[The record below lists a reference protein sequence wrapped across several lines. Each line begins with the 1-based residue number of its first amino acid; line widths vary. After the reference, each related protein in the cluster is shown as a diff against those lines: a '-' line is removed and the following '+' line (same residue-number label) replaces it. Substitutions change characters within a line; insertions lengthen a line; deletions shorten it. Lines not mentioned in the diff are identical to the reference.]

1 MNMKEE
7 ILQAQDELQTRMNLL
22 LQDGAECRIMDGQEL
37 VTSFYMAS
45 FEVLSAVPFFSRA
58 TGKVLRF
65 SFWCWFQEVHFEAGM
80 NKSHLIL
87 FKELNWL
94 NERNLEIVTEDY
106 TILISAIDP
115 PEVDPDANAVYEE
128 WYSFQETNPWLNDI
142 TDQQRA
148 EFLEMVKRAIS

>member
-1 MNMKEE
+1 MKMKEE
-7 ILQAQDELQTRMNLL
+7 ILQAQEELQTRINKLL
-22 LQDGAECRIMDGQEL
+22 ADGSECRIKDGQEL
-37 VTSFYMAS
+37 VTSFYLAS

-87 FKELNWL
+87 VKELNWL
-94 NERNLEIVTEDY
+94 NDRNLEIITDDY
-106 TILISAIDP
+106 RILISAIDP

-128 WYSFQETNPWLNDI
+128 WQSFQKANPWLNEI
-142 TDQQRA
+142 TNQQRV
-148 EFLEMVKRAIS
+148 EFLDMVKRVVS

>member
-1 MNMKEE
+1 MIMKEE
-7 ILQAQDELQTRMNLL
+7 ILQAQVEFQNKINKLL
-22 LQDGAECRIMDGQEL
+22 INGAECRIMDGQEL
-37 VTSFYMAS
+37 VTSFYLAS

-65 SFWCWFQEVHFEAGM
+65 TFWCWFQEVHFEAGM

-87 FKELNWL
+87 VKELNWL
-94 NERNLEIVTEDY
+94 NDRNLEIITEDH

-115 PEVDPDANAVYEE
+115 PEVDPAAIVVYKE
-128 WYSFQETNPWLNDI
+128 WQAFQKVNLWLNDI
-142 TDQQRA
+142 IDQQRA